1 MFFDRFTQRLF
12 PTKWGNKVS
21 KWLNNVVGD
30 GYIKVYSPDAP
41 SPENPPRIRLDFDT
55 LVASLQN
62 AGLGGGGALQP
73 NTYSNGANATEK
85 LANAQALAG
94 QAPVAD
100 AIVND
105 VETSSN
111 TKQVIADA
119 AVARIGT
126 SSNAAREDHQHPSP
140 LRSTTTTNFTSA
152 QLTNLAGNAPK
163 ACKQVTS
170 TETNAQKVARMGTST
185 YAAREDHEHPS
196 ELRSLSDAVAT
207 LASHAPVAPQI
218 VSTSETNAQKK
229 TRLGTSTYAAREDHV
244 HPVPNDSTTP
254 TGLNTGWRNQDSTD
268 SGTSAKTDT
277 WTRSSA
283 TTGVKLKVITRTWA
297 NRGDVFFLW
306 RELTFDKFG
315 ALVSVGA
322 ESFGDYCMGGF

>member
-1 MFFDRFTQRLF
+1 MFFDKFTQRLF

-30 GYIKVYSPDAP
+30 GYIRVYSPDAP

-62 AGLGGGGALQP
+62 AGIGGGGALQP
-73 NTYSNGANATEK
+73 NTYAAGANATEK

-111 TKQVIADA
+111 TKQAIADA

-126 SSNAAREDHQHPSP
+126 SSNAAREDHVHPSP
-140 LRSTTTTNFTSA
+140 IRSNVKTGFSTTQLSA
-152 QLTNLAGNAPK
+152 
-163 ACKQVTS
+163 
-170 TETNAQKVARMGTST
+170 
-185 YAAREDHEHPS
+185 
-196 ELRSLSDAVAT
+196 
-207 LASHAPVAPQI
+207 LASHAPAAPKI
-218 VSTSETNAQKK
+218 VSSSETDSDKI
-229 TRLGTSTYAAREDHV
+229 TRMGTSAFAAREDHV

-254 TGLNTGWRNQDSTD
+254 TGLNTGWRNPDSTD

-306 RELTFDKFG
+306 RELTFDKYG